1 MTSSFIICTKD
12 RPVDL
17 QNCIKSIANQTVLPQ
32 EIIIVDASSDGNINF
47 ENQKNCENILGNKI
61 KLIYIK
67 SDPSTTRQRNMGV
80 DNAISDIVFFVD
92 DDVILKPDYH
102 EKMLDVYQEKSGEG
116 IGGVSGTVEN
126 YHPMALPSL
135 LLRRF
140 FMLTRHSVNEK
151 SRFLRSGN
159 YVYIPKPNEI
169 IPIEC
174 IQGCVCSY
182 YRKVFNE
189 FRFDENL
196 SGYALKE
203 DMELSY
209 RISRKYKLYQTPYAV
224 LYHYLSAINRSRIE
238 ELSRLR
244 VIYSYYLFK
253 KNIPQT
259 IVNRLCFF
267 WSLLGCITI
276 DFIRLLILKDMKSVK
291 GDLKGVRE
299 VLNQIFRGNS
309 LVSFIIGDS
318 FRR

>member
-17 QNCIKSIANQTVLPQ
+17 QNCIKSIASQTVLPQ
-32 EIIIVDASSDGNINF
+32 EVIIVDASNDDNSV
-47 ENQKNCENILGNKI
+47 ENQKNCEVILGDKI

-67 SDPSTTRQRNMGV
+67 SEPSTTRQRNMGV
-80 DNAISDIVFFVD
+80 DNASGNIVFFVD
-92 DDVILKPDYH
+92 DDTILKPDYH
-102 EKMLDVYQEKSGEG
+102 EKMLDVYQEKSGERT
-116 IGGVSGTVEN
+116 GGVSGTVEN
-126 YHPMALPSL
+126 YHRMALPSL
-135 LLRRF
+135 LLHRF
-140 FMLTRHSVNEK
+140 FMLTRYSVNEK
-151 SRFLRSGN
+151 SRFLRSGH
-159 YVYIPKPNEI
+159 YVYIPKPKEI
-169 IPIEC
+169 IPIEG
-174 IQGCVCSY
+174 IQSCVGSY

-196 SGYALKE
+196 SGYALGE
-203 DMELSY
+203 DIELSY

-224 LYHYLSAINRSRIE
+224 LYHYLSATNRSSIE

-244 VIYSYYLFK
+244 VINIYYLFK

-259 IVNRLCFF
+259 IVNRLCLF

-276 DFIRLLILKDMKSVK
+276 DFIRSLIFKDMKRVK
-291 GDLKGVRE
+291 GDLKGVRD